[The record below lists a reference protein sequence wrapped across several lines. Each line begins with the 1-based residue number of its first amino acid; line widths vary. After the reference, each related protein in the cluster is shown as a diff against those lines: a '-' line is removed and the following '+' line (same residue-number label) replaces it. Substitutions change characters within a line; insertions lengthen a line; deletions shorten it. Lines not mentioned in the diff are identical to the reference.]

1 MKDHCVIAIDGPA
14 GAGKSTVAKMLAGRL
29 KFLYLDTGA
38 MYRAVTLYY
47 SENNIPVDYMATV
60 TSELDKINIEVKMAG
75 DNGGEMIILNGRDVT
90 DSIRTPAISDKVSR
104 ISVYPEVRKKLV
116 ELQRKVARNSRIV
129 IEGRDIGSVV
139 FPDADVKFYI
149 DANLEVRAKRRYL
162 ELIEKGCRVIIDDVI
177 KEIEERDRRD
187 STREL
192 SPLRIPDDAVIVDT
206 SFLGTDEVVE
216 RMYNLVKGKNDI
228 YA

>member
-14 GAGKSTVAKMLAGRL
+14 GAGKSTVARMLADRL

-47 SENNIPVDYMATV
+47 AENNIPVDYKATV
-60 TSELDKINIEVKMAG
+60 TSELDKINIEVKMAVG
-75 DNGGEMIILNGRDVT
+75 KSGEMIFLNGRDVT
-90 DSIRTPAISDKVSR
+90 DSIRTPVISDKVSR
-104 ISVYPEVRKKLV
+104 ISVYQEVRNKLV
-116 ELQRKVARNSRIV
+116 ELQRRVARNSRIV

-162 ELIEKGCRVIIDDVI
+162 ELVEKGCRVIIDDVI

-192 SPLRIPDDAVIVDT
+192 SPLMIPEDAVIVDT
-206 SFLGTDEVVE
+206 SFLTTEEVVE
-216 RMYNLVKGKNDI
+216 RMYSLVKGKNDI
-228 YA
+228 YS